1 MLCPYL
7 RSSSVNTWDFCQ
19 MQYVLQYMFGMK
31 NNAGKSAGKGSM
43 CHKIFE
49 LRGQAKMA
57 EDDGKSSFVD
67 DNFGEVTV
75 EWAKDIKQTYGPVFD
90 YYQKKETWNKFLPAD
105 KNDVLNWSI
114 RMITDYPQ
122 YDPYN
127 INKIVCLEK
136 FFDISIDE
144 EWAKY
149 ETVIGETKYSGNLS
163 IKGTIDSILDHGNGV
178 YEVFDLKSGAHRK
191 DFKTGE
197 PKTLEYLAQKDK
209 QLLFYLYAIKKYLF
223 PDKEIMLSLYFINA
237 GGIFTVH
244 GDDEMFKRAE
254 KIVQKTFKD
263 ICHTFRPSVFDKSQN
278 SFQCK
283 YCCAFS
289 KPYLDTGKSIC
300 TVFQEKI
307 TELGLKKCI
316 EEYGDKKSIGKYDS
330 GGGRDETTRKTTSD
344 S

>member
-31 NNAGKSAGKGSM
+31 NNAGKSATKGSM

-49 LRGQAKMA
+49 LRGQAKMT
-57 EDDGKSSFVD
+57 EDNGETSFLD
-67 DNFGEVTV
+67 DNFGEVKV
-75 EWAKDIKQTYGPVFD
+75 SWAKDINKTCNPVFE
-90 YYQKKETWNKFLPAD
+90 YYQKKEYWNNFVESDKAD
-105 KNDVLNWSI
+105 VYKWSM
-114 RMITDYPQ
+114 RMIEDYPQ

-127 INKIVCLEK
+127 INKIVHLEK
-136 FFDISIDE
+136 FFDLPIE
-144 EWAKY
+144 EDWAKY
-149 ETVIGETKYSGNLS
+149 SVPIGDTVYSGNLS
-163 IKGTIDSILDHGNGV
+163 IKGTIDSILDHGDGV

-197 PKTLEYLAQKDK
+197 PKTLEYLETKDK
-209 QLLFYLYAIKKYLF
+209 QLLFYLYAIKKFLY

-244 GDDEMFKRAE
+244 GDDEMMARAE
-254 KIVQKTFKD
+254 ALVKKTFKE
-263 ICHTFRPSVFDKSQN
+263 ICGTFRPTVFDKSQK

-289 KPYLDTGKSIC
+289 KPYGDSGKSIC
-300 TVFQEKI
+300 TFFQEEIKKN
-307 TELGLKKCI
+307 GLKSCI
-316 EEYGDKKSIGKYDS
+316 EKHGDKSQIGHYDS
-330 GGGRDETTRKTTSD
+330 GGGRDSSTRKA
-344 S
+344 